1 MIIHF
6 NIIVS
11 SFYNWFW

>member
-6 NIIVS
+6 NIIIS
-11 SFYNWFW
+11 TFHNWFW

>member
-11 SFYNWFW
+11 TFHNWFW